1 MHRFLRR
8 LGKTLAALLAVLL
21 AYLLAAFTLG
31 SIVLTPERHGRRDI
45 ILYLLDNGVQTSP
58 CRLPTTPTTG
68 RRSSALKTPAIPLS
82 PPLTSHSVGATA
94 PSTSKRRTGA
104 T

>member
-45 ILYLLDNGVQTSP
+45 TLYLLDNGVHTDLA
-58 CRLPTTPTTG
+58 LPLANDTYDW
-68 RRSSALKTPAIPLS
+68 KTPAIPLS

>member
-21 AYLLAAFTLG
+21 AYLLAASTLG

-45 ILYLLDNGVQTSP
+45 TLYLLDNGVHTD
-58 CRLPTTPTTG
+58 L
-68 RRSSALKTPAIPLS
+68 ALPLS